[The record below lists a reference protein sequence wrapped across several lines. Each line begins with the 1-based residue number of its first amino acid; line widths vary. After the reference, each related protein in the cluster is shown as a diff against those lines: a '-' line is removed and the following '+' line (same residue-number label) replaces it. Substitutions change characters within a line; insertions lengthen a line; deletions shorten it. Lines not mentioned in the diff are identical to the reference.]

1 MKALWRSS
9 SVSSKA
15 SAVFFAS
22 LIRLYCPFLIRRN
35 LRGWPSVADSLA
47 QAGTNIAVPNFGRLM
62 ARATR
67 LRGGG
72 PGACKNVRIPCHK
85 SCDSGVDVFESGE
98 MSERAVEALVD
109 SVPETVTT
117 AAPSFDEAF
126 TLHRRGVLRAA
137 YSLVRDTGLAEDV
150 TQEVFLKLYQHLG
163 SLKNEEHVRPWL
175 LRVASN
181 TALNTI
187 RSRGRAGAR
196 EEEFVAAA
204 TVGGGSEPV
213 GIEADYERRTE
224 MEEARRALASIK
236 EPMRSC
242 LLLKQQ
248 GLSYREIAQ
257 TLNLNEAN
265 VGSLIAR
272 GRKEFTRVYG
282 KIGGRR

>member
-1 MKALWRSS
+1 
-9 SVSSKA
+9 
-15 SAVFFAS
+15 
-22 LIRLYCPFLIRRN
+22 
-35 LRGWPSVADSLA
+35 
-47 QAGTNIAVPNFGRLM
+47 
-62 ARATR
+62 
-67 LRGGG
+67 
-72 PGACKNVRIPCHK
+72 
-85 SCDSGVDVFESGE
+85 
-98 MSERAVEALVD
+98 MSERAAEALMN
-109 SVPETVTT
+109 SVPETVQAAQ

-126 TLHRRGVLRAA
+126 TLHHRAVFRAA
-137 YSLVRDTGLAEDV
+137 YALVRDAGLAEDV
-150 TQEVFLKLYQHLG
+150 TQEVFLKLYQHIG
-163 SLKNEEHVRPWL
+163 SLRDEEHVRPWL

-196 EEEFVAAA
+196 EEEFAVAA
-204 TVGGGSEPV
+204 TVGGSEPV

-224 MEEARRALASIK
+224 IEEARRALASIK

-257 TLNLNEAN
+257 ALNVNEAN

-272 GRKEFTRVYG
+272 GRKEFTRLYG

>member
-1 MKALWRSS
+1 
-9 SVSSKA
+9 
-15 SAVFFAS
+15 
-22 LIRLYCPFLIRRN
+22 
-35 LRGWPSVADSLA
+35 
-47 QAGTNIAVPNFGRLM
+47 
-62 ARATR
+62 
-67 LRGGG
+67 
-72 PGACKNVRIPCHK
+72 
-85 SCDSGVDVFESGE
+85 
-98 MSERAVEALVD
+98 MSERAAEALIN
-109 SVPETVTT
+109 SVPETVQAAQ

-126 TLHRRGVLRAA
+126 TLHHRAVFRAA
-137 YSLVRDTGLAEDV
+137 YALVRDAGLAEDV
-150 TQEVFLKLYQHLG
+150 TQEVFLKLYQHLD

-187 RSRGRAGAR
+187 RGRGRAGAR
-196 EEEFVAAA
+196 EEEFAVAA
-204 TVGGGSEPV
+204 VVGSEPV

-224 MEEARRALASIK
+224 IEEARRALAQVK

-248 GLSYREIAQ
+248 GLSYKEIAQ
-257 TLNLNEAN
+257 TLNVNEAN

>member
-1 MKALWRSS
+1 M
-9 SVSSKA
+9 
-15 SAVFFAS
+15 
-22 LIRLYCPFLIRRN
+22 N
-35 LRGWPSVADSLA
+35 
-47 QAGTNIAVPNFGRLM
+47 
-62 ARATR
+62 
-67 LRGGG
+67 
-72 PGACKNVRIPCHK
+72 
-85 SCDSGVDVFESGE
+85 
-98 MSERAVEALVD
+98 
-109 SVPETVTT
+109 SVPETVQAAQ

-126 TLHRRGVLRAA
+126 TLHHRAVFRAA
-137 YSLVRDTGLAEDV
+137 YALVRDSGLAEDV
-150 TQEVFLKLYQHLG
+150 TQEVFLKLYQHIG

-196 EEEFVAAA
+196 EEEFAAA
-204 TVGGGSEPV
+204 AAVGGSEPI
-213 GIEADYERRTE
+213 GLEADYERRTE
-224 MEEARRALASIK
+224 IEEARRALASIK

-257 TLNLNEAN
+257 TLSLNEAN

>member
-1 MKALWRSS
+1 
-9 SVSSKA
+9 
-15 SAVFFAS
+15 
-22 LIRLYCPFLIRRN
+22 
-35 LRGWPSVADSLA
+35 
-47 QAGTNIAVPNFGRLM
+47 
-62 ARATR
+62 
-67 LRGGG
+67 
-72 PGACKNVRIPCHK
+72 
-85 SCDSGVDVFESGE
+85 
-98 MSERAVEALVD
+98 MSERAAEALIN
-109 SVPETVTT
+109 SVPETVQAAQ

-126 TLHRRGVLRAA
+126 TLHHRAVFRAA
-137 YSLVRDTGLAEDV
+137 YALVRDAGLAEDV
-150 TQEVFLKLYQHLG
+150 TQEVFLKLYQHIG
-163 SLKNEEHVRPWL
+163 SLKDEEHVRPWL

-196 EEEFVAAA
+196 EEEFAVAA
-204 TVGGGSEPV
+204 TVGGSEPV
-213 GIEADYERRTE
+213 GIEADYDRRTE
-224 MEEARRALASIK
+224 IEEARRALAQVK

-257 TLNLNEAN
+257 TLSINEAN